1 MECCTTV
8 FSQKLYCR
16 PCTCPFNKKKWIFP
30 TRFVFCRPTLNNDP
44 RADFA
49 TNIMSTCCVQSC
61 GCHIFVYTQRY
72 TYMYMYTYMYI
83 HTDMCIHL
91 YTYVCMYVC
100 MYICACAYMMY
111 ICVCVY
117 IGIHFYV
124 YLCIR
129 SKKARKQ
136 AIKYSKPYLHTN
148 FVCLSGELWG
158 ALRRFGEPWGT
169 SGNSKILG
177 NPICDPASARFF
189 EGRQIWEVRFE
200 RTCFKGFMRSLV

>member
-1 MECCTTV
+1 MTHVPISLQISCPLVVCRAVAAIYLCTRKV
-8 FSQKLYCR
+8 
-16 PCTCPFNKKKWIFP
+16 I
-30 TRFVFCRPTLNNDP
+30 
-44 RADFA
+44 
-49 TNIMSTCCVQSC
+49 
-61 GCHIFVYTQRY
+61 HICICIRIYIYTYGYVYTFVY
-72 TYMYMYTYMYI
+72 I
-83 HTDMCIHL
+83 
-91 YTYVCMYVC
+91 CMYVC
-100 MYICACAYMMY
+100 MYICACAYIMY